1 MQPPCNRRATAV
13 QPPRNRHATATQP
26 QVVKVELLGEGSAST
41 QRVPPLWRALS
52 RVFEDALKTQAQE
65 QASVATAAR
74 ESVAR
79 ALACP

>member
-1 MQPPCNRRATAV
+1 M
-13 QPPRNRHATATQP
+13 
-26 QVVKVELLGEGSAST
+26 ELLGEGSAST